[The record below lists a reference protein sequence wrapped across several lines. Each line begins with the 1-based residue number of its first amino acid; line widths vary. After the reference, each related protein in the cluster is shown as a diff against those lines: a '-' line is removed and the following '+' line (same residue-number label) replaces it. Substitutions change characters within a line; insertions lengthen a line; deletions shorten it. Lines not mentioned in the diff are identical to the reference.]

1 MGEYIEDSQV
11 PHDRFHDSP
20 IYDTPE
26 WKNIWR
32 AIRRGIEKGKAFMQ
46 PISPETVAQLPYQEP
61 LEAIV
66 TQLRRHLARENSIYG
81 AELKRDPTDDARKIY
96 VRHKE
101 VMTNRREKIR
111 RKKSA

>member
-20 IYDTPE
+20 IYDTAE

-46 PISPETVAQLPYQEP
+46 PVSQETIAELPYKEP

-66 TQLRRHLARENSIYG
+66 TQLRRHLERENSVYG
-81 AELKRDPTDDARKIY
+81 AELKRDPVDDVRKIY
-96 VRHKE
+96 VRHRD
-101 VMTNRREKIR
+101 VMSNRREKK